1 MSINNNTIK
10 QAMDGTIAL
19 VVINFISIL
28 VLFSITLYI
37 IGQVTKVNMEIEKMK
52 EYDRLNERQL
62 ENLARDINRNDE
74 KIQLSIRELS
84 AKHDYDIIRVQE

>member
-1 MSINNNTIK
+1 
-10 QAMDGTIAL
+10 MDGTIAL

-28 VLFSITLYI
+28 VLFSIVLYV
-37 IGQVTKVNMEIEKMK
+37 IGKITSMNMEIEKMK

-84 AKHDYDIIRVQE
+84 AKHDYDISRFSQPV